1 MVRLRI
7 WFLFVWALYVAC
19 SRAMVSLSWCNSG
32 RDMDV
37 PVQAVFVSGSDENM
51 LFSGSSE

>member
-1 MVRLRI
+1 MVRLDM
-7 WFLFVWALYVAC
+7 WFLFVWALYIAC
-19 SRAMVSLSWCNSG
+19 SRAMVSLSWWNSG

-37 PVQAVFVSGSDENM
+37 LVQAVFVSGFDENM